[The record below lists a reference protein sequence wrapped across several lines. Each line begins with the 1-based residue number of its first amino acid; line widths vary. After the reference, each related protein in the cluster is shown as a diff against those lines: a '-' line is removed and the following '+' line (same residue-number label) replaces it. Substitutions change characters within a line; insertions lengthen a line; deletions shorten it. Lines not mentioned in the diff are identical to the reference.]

1 MTTPGDEE
9 VRRPTSKNKK
19 GGDLWSEDYPEVSKW
34 MEARTDRLDYDLR
47 GWEPVEYKYLKVY
60 TAVNSESK
68 ISEYTEAYDLL
79 LVAFVSI
86 LDGQVNMTCPVG
98 KLTGLRAHSTAGSRG
113 FVLPKRL
120 QRGFLEKIK
129 KLLGFPQKQSCPP
142 EWVSD
147 TKEQSSWLYNP
158 TAPPNNQRILVE
170 QSYDNGVEGNSYAT
184 GDELRDC
191 YGGVSHAQFA
201 ELLAGALLAGV
212 WLVDQVLSVGA
223 HGQVTIHKVS
233 ATESVMIKMMN
244 KLFGSIALKIPS
256 LLERTNHAIG
266 AIDDQWSLTRNDF
279 EYKRLF
285 DVARLPLVR
294 KSFGKQGILS
304 KVKLRDCNSGIP
316 SMHIKYNGTK
326 IGLAN

>member
-98 KLTGLRAHSTAGSRG
+98 KLTGL
-113 FVLPKRL
+113 L
-120 QRGFLEKIK
+120 Q
-129 KLLGFPQKQSCPP
+129 PHCPSKQSENPCHPT
-142 EWVSD
+142 SG
-147 TKEQSSWLYNP
+147 TK
-158 TAPPNNQRILVE
+158 ALVE

-285 DVARLPLVR
+285 DSTYRRWNLLTTAVATLELNLPLP
-294 KSFGKQGILS
+294 
-304 KVKLRDCNSGIP
+304 D
-316 SMHIKYNGTK
+316 
-326 IGLAN
+326 IGLGQNPSLNSIRETPGLGVCPTVDVKDFDTSE